1 MQFKIDVDKFYLA
14 IDKAIDAGKTTE
26 DVWEWHKETVER
38 GEFNHVILSAE
49 EIKPIIDFM

>member
-26 DVWEWHKETVER
+26 EEWEWHKETVER
-38 GEFNHVILSAE
+38 GGFDHVILSQK
-49 EIKPIIDFM
+49 EIKPIINFM